1 MKKLTALLLTILLIF
16 SGCSQSD
23 TVSDTLRNEIREAYK
38 QQFDSPNFA
47 NDDDDTIAGMQYYGT
62 YNGYTVLFSSGM
74 LAVLSEFQ
82 IGSYTF
88 KWGSNCNLYAY
99 KDGEF
104 HQLSQ
109 VYEAGGI
116 TDQQIGE
123 IAAAHKAYF
132 SQHHNWDY
140 DISEKP

>member
-1 MKKLTALLLTILLIF
+1 MKKLTALLLIVLLIL
-16 SGCSQSD
+16 SGCSQND
-23 TVSDTLRNEIREAYK
+23 TVSDALRNEIREAYK

-74 LAVLSEFQ
+74 LCVVSEFQ
-82 IGSYTF
+82 IGSYAF
-88 KWGSNCNLYAY
+88 KWGSSCSLYAY

-104 HQLSQ
+104 HNLSQ
-109 VYEAGGI
+109 VYEDGDL
-116 TDQQIGE
+116 TDDHIEE
-123 IAAAHKAYF
+123 IAVTHKAYF

-140 DISEKP
+140 DINEQ